1 MGGAEPR
8 QRDLPFC
15 LCCVMILPPRLL
27 MDWDTPREPA
37 WPLRCVPQCLVGAW
51 HRVGAL
57 DERRTSTA
65 GPDEE
70 VTWALE

>member
-1 MGGAEPR
+1 
-8 QRDLPFC
+8 
-15 LCCVMILPPRLL
+15 